1 MHTLLAQSTDWD
13 PLYPQQD
20 AGPSNPRSSP
30 PYISSS
36 LSQRRR
42 SSAFHPPQPPPP
54 SQPIPSIPVLST
66 SPISP
71 SDGLSFIDDSAL
83 ISPPGMMQTLA
94 LPVASS
100 RLPTV
105 SPFPQS
111 ESRHTVSNI
120 APSLSTNGTRSPPR
134 QRTHSPPFQHPEMA
148 SDPLALSTRGSQPS
162 AERSRPSS
170 RRALTKALELAR
182 EAVKLDST
190 NDDPYGAVVAYG
202 KSVALLSKVM
212 ERVINGEDS
221 HESVRRKGGR
231 RRSVV
236 AQEEEVRR
244 LKAIVRATFAPTFVF
259 VLIMFTIQHDTY
271 AERMNILSLIYSIP
285 PPPHSPSTPYL
296 SSVSTSTDSTRP
308 PSPGSPPSDSSD
320 HLSREPSAALYDDV
334 DDRRFSQE
342 TARYRG
348 ELFNGRDSP
357 EGTRSSCFP

>member
-1 MHTLLAQSTDWD
+1 MHTLLAQSTDWN
-13 PLYPQQD
+13 PLYPQSD
-20 AGPSNPRSSP
+20 AGPSNPRSS
-30 PYISSS
+30 SLS

-54 SQPIPSIPVLST
+54 SQPIPSVPVLST
-66 SPISP
+66 SPIPP
-71 SDGLSFIDDSAL
+71 SDSLSFMDDSAL
-83 ISPPGMMQTLA
+83 ISPPGMIHPLA
-94 LPVASS
+94 RPVASS

-105 SPFPQS
+105 PPFPQS
-111 ESRHTVSNI
+111 ESRHTVSTI
-120 APSLSTNGTRSPPR
+120 APSLTTNGTRSPPR

-148 SDPLALSTRGSQPS
+148 PDPLVGGSQPS
-162 AERSRPSS
+162 TERSRPSS

-221 HESVRRKGGR
+221 HESVRRRGGR

-244 LKAIVRATFAPTFVF
+244 LKAIVRITIALAFAL
-259 VLIMFTIQHDTY
+259 VLILFTIQHDTY

-285 PPPHSPSTPYL
+285 PPPHSPSTAYL
-296 SSVSTSTDSTRP
+296 SSVSTSADSTRP

-357 EGTRSSCFP
+357 EGTRLSRFP

>member
-20 AGPSNPRSSP
+20 AGPSNPRV
-30 PYISSS
+30 SSS

-54 SQPIPSIPVLST
+54 SQPIPSVPVLST

-71 SDGLSFIDDSAL
+71 SDGLSLMDDSAL

-94 LPVASS
+94 RPVASS
-100 RLPTV
+100 RLPAV

-111 ESRHTVSNI
+111 ESRHTVSTI

-134 QRTHSPPFQHPEMA
+134 QRTHSPPSEHPEMA
-148 SDPLALSTRGSQPS
+148 SDPLALSSSHGSQPS
-162 AERSRPSS
+162 TERSRPSS

-212 ERVINGEDS
+212 ERVINGEES
-221 HESVRRKGGR
+221 HESVRRRGGR

-244 LKAIVRATFAPTFVF
+244 LRAIVRVTFARCCPCSHCV
-259 VLIMFTIQHDTY
+259 VY
-271 AERMNILSLIYSIP
+271 
-285 PPPHSPSTPYL
+285 
-296 SSVSTSTDSTRP
+296 DS
-308 PSPGSPPSDSSD
+308 
-320 HLSREPSAALYDDV
+320 A
-334 DDRRFSQE
+334 
-342 TARYRG
+342 
-348 ELFNGRDSP
+348 
-357 EGTRSSCFP
+357 